1 MDITLTWEPYEHAY
15 AVRFAYNARMV
26 GVVKELPYSY
36 RRWDSVDRCWYVELW
51 AVDELVGKF
60 RRHAWTPTFLRRHD
74 DPEPAT
80 EAADRSWAVVLME
93 AVGPQRREAVFRAL
107 TRVLHPDVT
116 GGDTTLQQQL
126 NEARDAFNT
135 EERNAS

>member
-1 MDITLTWEPYEHAY
+1 VHPRKGYTRPPTAAY
-15 AVRFAYNARMV
+15 AP
-26 GVVKELPYSY
+26 ELP
-36 RRWDSVDRCWYVELW
+36 
-51 AVDELVGKF
+51 
-60 RRHAWTPTFLRRHD
+60 LRRHD

-116 GGDTTLQQQL
+116 GGDNTLQQQQL

>member
-1 MDITLTWEPYEHAY
+1 
-15 AVRFAYNARMV
+15 
-26 GVVKELPYSY
+26 
-36 RRWDSVDRCWYVELW
+36 
-51 AVDELVGKF
+51 
-60 RRHAWTPTFLRRHD
+60 
-74 DPEPAT
+74 
-80 EAADRSWAVVLME
+80 VVLME

-116 GGDTTLQQQL
+116 GGDNTLQQQQL